1 MKKNVLKIIG
11 GTVSVFLIIATLTF
25 SWVFAQNGPSP
36 QGNEKLVGTWNA
48 RVTIRNCQNGAEI
61 RSFDSIGTF
70 MFGGTML
77 DSTSGV
83 PQALK
88 TPGHGVWNHIAAN
101 NYQFSF
107 KSFSFDPN
115 GNFTGWTIIRHRAS
129 LYGDYYQSQ
138 GTSEFYDANG
148 NLLATGCS
156 STTATRFE

>member
-1 MKKNVLKIIG
+1 MKKNLLKIIG
-11 GTVSVFLIIATLTF
+11 GTFLAFLVIATLTF
-25 SWVFAQNGPSP
+25 SWVFAQNGPNS
-36 QGNEKLVGTWNA
+36 QGNGKLVGTWDT
-48 RVTIRNCQNGAEI
+48 RVTIRNCANGAEI

-88 TPGHGVWNHIAAN
+88 TPGHGVWSHTTAN

-107 KSFSFDPN
+107 KSFSFAPN
-115 GNFTGWTIIRHRAS
+115 GNFTGWTIIRHQVT

-148 NLLATGCS
+148 NLLSTGCS